1 MPLKPTKSTLA
12 FGLIVCILL
21 YAQNVAVAGETPTPV
36 AETST
41 SSSGMDPLAPVFD
54 VQQWTIVQATFSR
67 FGKDGLDARVQ
78 LLKSIAPAGND
89 GVGRPLYAVNL
100 IVTQN
105 GRLLYSFAPLTVS
118 PSDQRQTVPGFYM
131 DDRGVEAGCP
141 LELRD
146 VTGDQV
152 PEIIF
157 HSGSA
162 GASDSHTDIHVL
174 QYTHN
179 GQMEFRD
186 VRADHFFESWW
197 WKFRWLDSN
206 GRTVAIVAEPVERSD
221 DPELTCHACPK
232 FHKYR
237 VYRWDQAKGS
247 FVLGETI
254 PSTGKL
260 HRDDE
265 NPLDTDWAYIVG
277 KIRDQR
283 S

>member
-1 MPLKPTKSTLA
+1 MLSKSTKSA
-12 FGLIVCILL
+12 QAVGFMVCTLL
-21 YAQNVAVAGETPTPV
+21 YTQIAAVAGETPT
-36 AETST
+36 AQTDTSA

-54 VQQWTIVQATFSR
+54 VQQWTIVQAAFSR
-67 FGKDGLDARVQ
+67 FGKDGPDARVQ

-105 GRLLYSFAPLTVS
+105 GRLLYSFAPLTM
-118 PSDQRQTVPGFYM
+118 PPLDQRQTVPGFYM
-131 DDRGVEAGCP
+131 DDRGIEAGCP

-162 GASDSHTDIHVL
+162 GASDSQTDIHVL
-174 QYTHN
+174 QYTHDA
-179 GQMEFRD
+179 QMEFRD

-197 WKFRWLDSN
+197 WKFRWLDLN
-206 GRTVAIVAEPVERSD
+206 GRTVAIVAEPVERSE

-237 VYRWDQAKGS
+237 VYRWHQAKSS
-247 FVLGETI
+247 FVLSETI

-265 NPLDTDWAYIVG
+265 DPLKTDWAYIVA
-277 KIRDQR
+277 KLKKQ
-283 S
+283 